1 MRETAHVLALLG
13 GADRRGAW
21 APADR
26 VRVVAIMGGAKL
38 DLREAELLE
47 GETEITVFALMGGV
61 QILVP
66 DDVHVEADGIGLM
79 GGFGQAHHRADDPDA
94 PRLRVRGIAIM
105 GGVELKV
112 RPAR

>member
-79 GGFGQAHHRADDPDA
+79 GASARPTTA
-94 PRLRVRGIAIM
+94 PTTPTRRGCACAASPSWA
-105 GGVELKV
+105 GSS
-112 RPAR
+112 